1 MVNMRLVFLGTS
13 AAAPT
18 ADRGLSS
25 IALSR
30 GNELLLFDAG
40 EGMQRNFIRARLG
53 MNKKMKIF
61 VTHMHADHCVG
72 LLGLLQ
78 TMSLQG
84 RQTCI
89 DIYGQTQLAQ
99 FIKESARIINFLL
112 TFDVNI
118 HVIKREGPVVIEN
131 DYEVTCCAANH
142 SVPAYAY
149 CLKEFD
155 RPGKFN
161 VSEAKRLGIPEG
173 KLYNELQHGRDI
185 VFNGKIVK
193 SSQTTGPPRCGR
205 KIGIS
210 GDTRPTEK
218 LQAFFKNCDLLVFES
233 TFSSDDYPKAVE
245 SFHSTSAEA
254 ATLAKAAKVRKLF
267 LTHFSSRYS
276 KTLDLIKQAMKI
288 HGNVEAAEDLRS
300 FEIPYA
306 DN

>member
-1 MVNMRLVFLGTS
+1 MRLVFLGTS

-18 ADRGLSS
+18 AERGLAS

-40 EGMQRNFIRARLG
+40 EGMQRNFIRAKLG
-53 MNKKMKIF
+53 MNRKMKIF

-99 FIKESARIINFLL
+99 FIKESTRIINFLL

-118 HVIKREGPVVIEN
+118 HVIKGEGLVVKEN

-161 VSEAKRLGIPEG
+161 VREAKRLGIPVG

-193 SSQTTGPPRCGR
+193 SSQITGPPRCGR

-218 LQAFFKNCDLLVFES
+218 LQAFFKKCDLLVFES
-233 TFSSDDYPKAVE
+233 TFGNDDYPKAIE

-254 ATLAKAAKVRKLF
+254 ATLAKAAEVRKLF

-276 KTLDLIKQAMKI
+276 KTLDLINQAMKI

-300 FEIPYA
+300 FEIPYT